1 MNKEMNKEL
10 IFSAQ
15 GTVNRSLFSKIC
27 ALPLQNKKKKKN
39 QAFSKERVEV
49 HD

>member
-27 ALPLQNKKKKKN
+27 ALPLQNKKKKN

>member
-27 ALPLQNKKKKKN
+27 ALPLQNKKKKKSS
-39 QAFSKERVEV
+39 FFKGESRST
-49 HD
+49 